1 MMANGWRITTFNG
14 LLLAAYFVPVWT
26 SALLKIVI
34 FPLRGIYERAN
45 IGPAMFAND
54 YFAFTTLGMVRF
66 AWLLALAKFLVVTY
80 FALFAVLSLGLSRRE
95 SGASDEPL
103 AFALAVGGLVSGVSM
118 ILAAKVGETAA
129 MQLHATETLM
139 LVSGLV
145 LLVVDS
151 RSYGVPRRVPAQQ
164 PA

>member
-1 MMANGWRITTFNG
+1 MSNGWRITTING

-34 FPLRGIYERAN
+34 FPLRGIYDRAN
-45 IGPAMFAND
+45 IAPSMFAND
-54 YFAFTTLGMVRF
+54 YFGFTSLGMVRF

-80 FALFAVLSLGLSRRE
+80 FALFAILSLSLSRRD

-103 AFALAVGGLVSGVSM
+103 AFALAVGGLVSGTSM
-118 ILAAKVGETAA
+118 ILASKVGETAA

-139 LVSGLV
+139 LVGGLA

-151 RSYGVPRRVPAQQ
+151 RSYGVPRRAPEAQ
-164 PA
+164 AA